1 MDFLKKKENL
11 RQRAISLPENMRV
24 APLNSHRKE
33 SDHVS

>member
-1 MDFLKKKENL
+1 MDFLKERENL
-11 RQRAISLPENMRV
+11 GQRAISLPENKRV